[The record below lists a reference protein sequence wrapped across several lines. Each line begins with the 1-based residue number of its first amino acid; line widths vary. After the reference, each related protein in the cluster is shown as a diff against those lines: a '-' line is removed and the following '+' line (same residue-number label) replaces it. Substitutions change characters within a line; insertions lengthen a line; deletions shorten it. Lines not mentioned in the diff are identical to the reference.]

1 MKKAHYILLLF
12 FSFINLAKSQDCIEL
27 LIKDYKTTGITQE
40 FKTFIANDPDGLLIY
55 QKLSGSSFVA
65 RTDAEVLSFFKKLST
80 NNLDGFG
87 TTLLKQLTDLELKL
101 FAKNFGNLGKVDFQ
115 KLANN
120 SELLSVW
127 KKYKSLNFSKVDDL
141 LEYSKV
147 WKQEIPN
154 ITFDDFFIKTKD
166 QFNIAIKETGDP
178 KFATE
183 LFEAWKKGV
192 GNEKELQQIYRK
204 YKLDPNIVY
213 PPCEGVWGITVRKA
227 LAKEYFDRFQ
237 KYESLSGS
245 YVGVVAEGESF
256 TIASRA
262 LKENYQEIVE
272 NGADYYYFKFK
283 FKEGYTGDLEIGEA
297 IPWFDKIGGAQQG
310 KIPNKLNEITDQ
322 IEIAEKWKLENGTWV
337 KIDNALQGA
346 GNWATAIGKN
356 IDELVEA
363 PLGYQIFT
371 KNGSKYIRRI
381 DATDINTP
389 RLMVD
394 ETGSIVKYVKPQR
407 LANSTKLR
415 SNLEKVLGKAPDNH
429 QVHHLVPSNVVE
441 KSALHKEAINR
452 GLYDVDRAG
461 NGKFLA
467 ETDEDFVALSE
478 AFPTHFGSHPNY
490 DIQITKQIDDVL
502 RANNLTPS
510 SNLSNLTNQQL
521 TNIIEDLSL
530 NILENWKPSKLN

>member
-1 MKKAHYILLLF
+1 MNRIKKFIIPLLIF
-12 FSFINLAKSQDCIEL
+12 IFSSLASYAQNDCIVAL
-27 LIKDYKTTGITQE
+27 LANDLSSSTAE
-40 FKTFIANDPDGLLIY
+40 FKTTVKQSEGFMAWQLLN
-55 QKLSGSSFVA
+55 KEKPTL
-65 RTDAEVLSFFKKLST
+65 RTNIEEL
-80 NNLDGFG
+80 NLVS
-87 TTLLKQLTDLELKL
+87 KNLE
-101 FAKNFGNLGKVDFQ
+101 
-115 KLANN
+115 
-120 SELLSVW
+120 
-127 KKYKSLNFSKVDDL
+127 
-141 LEYSKV
+141 
-147 WKQEIPN
+147 
-154 ITFDDFFIKTKD
+154 
-166 QFNIAIKETGDP
+166 AIKS
-178 KFATE
+178 
-183 LFEAWKKGV
+183 V
-192 GNEKELQQIYRK
+192 G
-204 YKLDPNIVY
+204 
-213 PPCEGVWGITVRKA
+213 
-227 LAKEYFDRFQ
+227 
-237 KYESLSGS
+237 
-245 YVGVVAEGESF
+245 
-256 TIASRA
+256 
-262 LKENYQEIVE
+262 
-272 NGADYYYFKFK
+272 
-283 FKEGYTGDLEIGEA
+283 GYM
-297 IPWFDKIGGAQQG
+297 
-310 KIPNKLNEITDQ
+310 
-322 IEIAEKWKLENGTWV
+322 KWK
-337 KIDNALQGA
+337 ALQGS

-371 KNGSKYIRRI
+371 KNGSNYIRRR

-394 ETGSIVKYVKPQR
+394 EAGSIVKYAKPQR

-429 QVHHLVPSNVVE
+429 QAHHLVPSNVVE

-521 TNIIEDLSL
+521 TNIIDDIEDLSL